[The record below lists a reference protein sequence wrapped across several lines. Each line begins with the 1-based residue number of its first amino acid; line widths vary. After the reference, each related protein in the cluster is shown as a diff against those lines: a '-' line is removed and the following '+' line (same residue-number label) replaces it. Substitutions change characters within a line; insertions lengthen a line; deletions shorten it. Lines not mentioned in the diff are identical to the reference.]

1 MEGGRRDREVSAV
14 RKWRDGGTEIGVS
27 GGKRDCRGGGQRK
40 ERLRAI
46 ETRTKWLRKVFI
58 PLIGA

>member
-27 GGKRDCRGGGQRK
+27 GGKRDCRGGEAEEG
-40 ERLRAI
+40 EI
-46 ETRTKWLRKVFI
+46 ESD
-58 PLIGA
+58 